1 MAPPVR
7 EGDVLAGKYRV
18 ERVLGEGGMGVVV
31 AARHI
36 HLDER
41 VALKFLLPMALEA
54 PEALSRFVREARAVV
69 RIKSEH
75 VARVTDVGQLES
87 GAPYIVME
95 YLDGVDL
102 AALLRASGP
111 PALEDAIDYVA
122 QTCEAIADAH
132 ALGIVHRDLKPANL
146 MLVRRSDGS
155 PCIKVLDFGI
165 SKVASPFGADS
176 MSLTKTAA
184 VLGSPLYMS
193 PEQMMS
199 SRDVDERTDIWS
211 LGVILYEL
219 LAGRTPFVADT
230 LPALGVLI
238 ATVPPTALSAL
249 RSDVP
254 PELAS
259 IVSRCLAKRRE
270 DRFATVAELAEA
282 LRPLA
287 PSRSRMPID
296 RAAAILREARI
307 SGNRVALP
315 PPGGETIAVRSTL
328 ANWGHTAPERRG
340 RRRLAVVLG
349 ATLVLL
355 GVFSVALIVNRA
367 PPGPAAAPLGAAA
380 ASYPPAP
387 VVPAPV
393 VAVAPVVTSASAPV
407 RDVSPPAPVMATSA
421 PPPPP
426 APVLMPPRRG
436 ERPARPTSSAKAKP
450 VPEAPPPAGKPNYED
465 M

>member
-1 MAPPVR
+1 MPPPVR

-31 AARHI
+31 AARHV
-36 HLDER
+36 HLEDR

-54 PEALSRFVREARAVV
+54 PEAVSRFVREARAVV

-95 YLDGVDL
+95 YLDGIDL
-102 AALLRASGP
+102 AALIRTRGSP
-111 PALEDAIDYVA
+111 PIEDCVDYVA

-165 SKVASPFGADS
+165 SKVASSNYGAES

-219 LAGRTPFVADT
+219 LAGRAPFVADT

-238 ATVPPTALSAL
+238 ATVPPSPL
-249 RSDVP
+249 RAHRPDVE
-254 PELAS
+254 PELEA
-259 IVSRCLAKRRE
+259 IVSRCLEKRRE
-270 DRFATVAELAEA
+270 DRFSTVAELAEA

-287 PSRSRMPID
+287 PSRSRVPID
-296 RAAAILREARI
+296 RASAILREAGI
-307 SGNRVALP
+307 SGNALALP
-315 PPGGETIAVRSTL
+315 ASGGSTIAVRSTL
-328 ANWGHTAPERRG
+328 ANWGHTAPERRV
-340 RRRLAVVLG
+340 RRTAVVVLAAVFACAVLVTIGLAVTRG
-349 ATLVLL
+349 A
-355 GVFSVALIVNRA
+355 AA
-367 PPGPAAAPLGAAA
+367 PAAAPLGVASMVLPPAA
-380 ASYPPAP
+380 ASVVVLPPMEPLATP
-387 VVPAPV
+387 VAESPPT
-393 VAVAPVVTSASAPV
+393 AVATATTAS
-407 RDVSPPAPVMATSA
+407 SPIAVPTHRA
-421 PPPPP
+421 
-426 APVLMPPRRG
+426 
-436 ERPARPTSSAKAKP
+436 ERPARPAASAKSKP
-450 VPEAPPPAGKPNYED
+450 ATTATGQPAQSTYED